1 VAYTAKLDL
10 DTALSVLSN
19 PMRREILSRLVMETH
34 YPLQLA
40 KELNTS
46 QQAIMKHLAVLEK
59 HGLVESTEEPSDA
72 GGPPRKAYTATQ
84 QLSIRIDIGPNLFNA
99 KMRSFDPEEEPSL
112 LDDYSYINDRYQ
124 GLSKVKDDHERLKGL
139 ATTLKDVNKELADL
153 ERRRGALLVAK
164 ERLLGEAS
172 VLIAELSTD
181 YNQRRVLY
189 YITDRGTVS
198 VSVISEHFNMRE
210 KAVEEIFFQLL
221 RNRLLFDDRS
231 LLLGAP

>member
-1 VAYTAKLDL
+1 MAELDL

-46 QQAIMKHLAVLEK
+46 QQAVMKHLGVLEG
-59 HGLVESTEEPSDA
+59 HGLVESQEEKSDA
-72 GGPPRKAYTATQ
+72 GGPMRKAYAATK

-99 KMRSFDPEEEPSL
+99 KLRIFDSEEEPEVL
-112 LDDYSYINDRYQ
+112 EDYQYINDEYRQ
-124 GLSKVKDDHERLKGL
+124 AREIKDPHQRLK
-139 ATTLKDVNKELADL
+139 ATTDTLKDVNRELADL
-153 ERRRGALLVAK
+153 ENKRAALLVAK
-164 ERLLGEAS
+164 ERLMGEAS
-172 VLIAELSTD
+172 RLIGQLSSD

-189 YITDRGTVS
+189 YITDSGKVS
-198 VSVISEHFNMRE
+198 IAGISEYFNLRE
-210 KAVEEIFFQLL
+210 KTVEEIFFQLL

-231 LLLGAP
+231 LLLREP

>member
-1 VAYTAKLDL
+1 MMVELDI

-40 KELNTS
+40 REMNTS
-46 QQAIMKHLAVLEK
+46 QQAVMKHLAVLEK
-59 HGLVESTEEPSDA
+59 HGLVESHEEPSDA
-72 GGPPRKAYTATQ
+72 GGPPRKAYSATK

-99 KMRSFDPEEEPSL
+99 KMSNFDPDEEPGPL
-112 LDDYSYINDRYQ
+112 EDYEYINERYRT
-124 GLSKVKDDHERLKGL
+124 LVNKEDPHEHLRGL
-139 ATTLKDVNKELADL
+139 AAILKDINRELADL
-153 ERRRGALLVAK
+153 ERRRNALLMAK
-164 ERLLGEAS
+164 EQLMGEANE
-172 VLIAELSTD
+172 LIFQLSPD

-189 YITDRGTVS
+189 FITDSGTVS
-198 VSVISEHFNMRE
+198 VALVSERFNMRE

-231 LLLGAP
+231 LLLGEP

>member
-1 VAYTAKLDL
+1 MMAELDL

-46 QQAIMKHLAVLEK
+46 QQAVMKHLGVLEK
-59 HGLVESTEEPSDA
+59 HGLVRSVKEPSDA
-72 GGPPRKAYTATQ
+72 GGPPRNAYTATQ
-84 QLSIRIDIGPNLFNA
+84 QLSIRIDIGRNLFNA
-99 KMRSFDPEEEPSL
+99 KLRTYDPEDEPPI
-112 LDDYSYINDRYQ
+112 LDDYAYINDKYDAIR
-124 GLSKVKDDHERLKGL
+124 GMEDDHERLKGL
-139 ATTLKDVNKELADL
+139 AETLRDVNRELADL

-164 ERLLGEAS
+164 ERLLGEAND
-172 VLIAELSTD
+172 LISRLSTD
-181 YNQRRVLY
+181 YDERRVLY
-189 YITDRGTVS
+189 YITDKGTVS
-198 VSVISEHFNMRE
+198 VSVVSEHFNMRE

>member
-1 VAYTAKLDL
+1 MVELDL

-19 PMRREILSRLVMETH
+19 PMRRDILSRLVMETH

-40 KELNTS
+40 RELNTS
-46 QQAIMKHLAVLEK
+46 QQAIMKHLGVLEK
-59 HGLVESTEEPSDA
+59 NGLVRSVKEPSDA
-72 GGPPRKAYTATQ
+72 GGPPRNAYTATQ
-84 QLSIRIDIGPNLFNA
+84 QLSIRIDIGRNLFNA
-99 KMRSFDPEEEPSL
+99 KIRTFDPDEEPVI
-112 LDDYSYINDRYQ
+112 LDDYSYINDKYDS
-124 GLSKVKDDHERLKGL
+124 LLETKDDHEHLKGL
-139 ATTLKDVNKELADL
+139 ASTLKDVNRELADL

-164 ERLLGEAS
+164 ERLMGEANDI
-172 VLIAELSTD
+172 IALLSKD
-181 YNQRRVLY
+181 YDERRVLY

-198 VSVISEHFNMRE
+198 VSVVSEHFNMRE

>member
-1 VAYTAKLDL
+1 LTEIDL

-19 PMRREILSRLVMETH
+19 PMRRDILSRLVMEAH

-46 QQAIMKHLAVLEK
+46 QQAVMKHLGVLEK
-59 HGLVESTEEPSDA
+59 HGLVESVKEPSDA
-72 GGPPRKAYTATQ
+72 GGPPRNAYTATQ

-99 KMRSFDPEEEPSL
+99 KMRTFDPEEEVPIEE
-112 LDDYSYINDRYQ
+112 DYAYINEKYNTIREMD
-124 GLSKVKDDHERLKGL
+124 DDHERLKGL
-139 ATTLKDVNKELADL
+139 ASTLKDVNRELSDL

-164 ERLLGEAS
+164 ERLLGEAND
-172 VLIAELSTD
+172 LIYRLSTD
-181 YNQRRVLY
+181 YDERRVLY

-198 VSVISEHFNMRE
+198 VVAVSEHFNMRE